1 MRATGSG
8 PWQAM
13 QFSERIGRMS
23 RLKTIFDGPEVA
35 AAAVEANPAKASAI
49 TAEDSRRVAVPG

>member
-1 MRATGSG
+1 MSG
-8 PWQAM
+8 
-13 QFSERIGRMS
+13 
-23 RLKTIFDGPEVA
+23 LKRFLDGPEGA